1 MGWRLKVSLERDD
14 QDGLAVPSLGILSV
28 GTAGQWWS
36 TVNKEQSRK
45 GRKRKQEEKRLATFW
60 NHGQEA
66 FYQEPLLWKHS
77 DAII

>member
-45 GRKRKQEEKRLATFW
+45 GKKKEEGAGEVPGNVLESRPRSILPRATSLETF
-60 NHGQEA
+60 
-66 FYQEPLLWKHS
+66 
-77 DAII
+77 